1 MELRTCSQARP
12 VANMAKLLA
21 KGILPQVARPAA
33 IPAMLASAIP
43 MLKNRSGQT
52 SANFLLMVEPD
63 RSASSTTNSG

>member
-12 VANMAKLLA
+12 VANMAKEWM
-21 KGILPQVARPAA
+21 KGFFPQVARPAA
-33 IPAMLASAIP
+33 MPVMLASAMP

-63 RSASSTTNSG
+63 RSASSTTTSG